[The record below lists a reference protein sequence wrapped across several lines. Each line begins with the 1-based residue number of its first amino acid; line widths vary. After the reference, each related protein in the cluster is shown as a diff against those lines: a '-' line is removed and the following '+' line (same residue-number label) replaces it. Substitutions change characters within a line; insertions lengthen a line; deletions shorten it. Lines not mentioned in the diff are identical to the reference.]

1 LTAVQGPKIRG
12 ELERRADESC
22 DAGVSRLLY
31 QIAGPDWMS
40 GARFDIAATIR
51 KDVTKEQFRAML
63 RNLLAERFKLKA
75 HHEKREMAVYSLVVG
90 KNGPKMKESAE
101 DPAPKPRT
109 EAAAAPPSGPV
120 KMEKDE
126 EGFP

>member
-1 LTAVQGPKIRG
+1 
-12 ELERRADESC
+12 
-22 DAGVSRLLY
+22 
-31 QIAGPDWMS
+31 MS